1 VQNTLPAVQLIFP
14 ADQGMLPLI
23 SDHAPFPPI
32 DRAFIPMKNPIDA
45 HIGGRIRQRR
55 QLLDMSQSDVAAK
68 IGITFQQ
75 LQKYEVGANRVS
87 ASRLWD
93 VAEVMKV
100 PVSYFFEGLEANGTQ
115 PAADDMALDRDAI
128 ALLRAYFALP
138 ESQRRPLLALARAS
152 AMGEAG

>member
-1 VQNTLPAVQLIFP
+1 
-14 ADQGMLPLI
+14 
-23 SDHAPFPPI
+23 
-32 DRAFIPMKNPIDA
+32 MKNPIDA
-45 HIGGRIRQRR
+45 HIGARIRQRR

-75 LQKYEVGANRVS
+75 LQKYEVGSNRVS

-100 PVSYFFEGLEANGTQ
+100 PVSYFFEGLEAKGTQ
-115 PAADDMALDRDAI
+115 PATNDLALDRDAI